1 MLGTSEDRYQREY
14 MTSSA
19 GYRAIDLFAAIGGIT
34 IRLFA
39 AVGRITLFAWTIVSR
54 ALRPPYYPLSVLEQ
68 LLHIGWFSLPV
79 VGMTAIFTGA
89 ALAQQIYVGSSRL
102 SAESAVPAIVVIGIV
117 RELGPVL
124 VGLMVAG
131 RVSSAMA
138 AEIGTMR
145 VTEQLDALVTLRTDP
160 YRYLIAPRLLASVIA
175 LPLLVL
181 IANVIGVFGGYLL
194 AVYKLGFNAASYLAT
209 SRQFLEVDDLV
220 MSMVKAAVFG
230 FFIAL
235 MGCYHGFRSD
245 GGAAGVGKAT
255 TNAVVS
261 AFVLILLSNLLITIA
276 AFG

>member
-1 MLGTSEDRYQREY
+1 MSVGAANLVLAPLAALGRFVI
-14 MTSSA
+14 A
-19 GYRAIDLFAAIGGIT
+19 GYVS
-34 IRLFA
+34 
-39 AVGRITLFAWTIVSR
+39 VGRVTLFAWNTIVR
-54 ALRPPYYPLSVLEQ
+54 ALTPPYYPLRLLEQ
-68 LLHIGWFSLPV
+68 LLQIGWFSLPV
-79 VGMTAIFTGA
+79 VGLTAIFTGA
-89 ALAQQIYVGSSRL
+89 ALAQQIYVGGSRL
-102 SAESAVPAIVVIGIV
+102 SAQSAVPAIVVIGIV

-131 RVSSAMA
+131 RVSSSMA

-145 VTEQLDALVTLRTDP
+145 VTEQLDALATLNTDS
-160 YRYLIAPRLLASVIA
+160 YRFLIAPRLFAAVIA
-175 LPLLVL
+175 MPLLVL
-181 IANVIGVFGGYLL
+181 AANAIGVFGGYLL
-194 AVYKLGFNAASYLAT
+194 AVYKLGFNAVGYLET
-209 SRQFLEVDDLV
+209 SRRVLEPDDLA

-261 AFVLILLSNLLITIA
+261 AFVMILLANLLITLL